1 MILIFSTLFH
11 LLATIPPLNS
21 NHPFRYAY
29 TSVIITATLLS
40 ALWHFK
46 QQSESHSLLLSQEQK
61 QEQQQYLSEGVLLYL
76 DYSFATIWFFYDMG
90 MVSQLPYP
98 EKLPIIVST
107 VLILCLHQ
115 ICSAEQNYAIY
126 HSLWHI
132 ASAIKCVYV
141 SYKLFDTT

>member
-40 ALWHFK
+40 ALWHYK
-46 QQSESHSLLLSQEQK
+46 QQTQTQQE
-61 QEQQQYLSEGVLLYL
+61 YLSEGVLLYL

-90 MVSQLPYP
+90 MVSQLPHP
-98 EKLPIIVST
+98 EKLPIIVSSIF
-107 VLILCLHQ
+107 ILCLHQ
-115 ICSAEQNYAIY
+115 LCSAEQNYVIY

-132 ASAIKCVYV
+132 ASAVKCVYV
-141 SYKLFDTT
+141 SYKLFK